1 VRVVVARLICQV
13 VVLAFGPPAPLPAAV
28 VVAVATVGAP
38 LATNPPPLLALPL
51 LGPPSPPLCSV
62 PPPCVA
68 GFVAL
73 AQPGLVFAAE
83 RVPVSLPLMP
93 LLASLTVQ
101 LLLL

>member
-1 VRVVVARLICQV
+1 MRVVVARLICQV

-38 LATNPPPLLALPL
+38 LATNPPPLPM